1 MRALSGLDASFL
13 VLETDNAP
21 MHISGVSI
29 LDSRLPDGGRFD
41 LDRLKR
47 LLSSRLDRSRAL
59 RERLVE
65 APLDIARP
73 SWVDDPHFDIDRH
86 VERTELPAPGGWHEL
101 RALMA
106 WEMSH
111 ALPRDRPLWHMVLA
125 EGVNLPGAPEDA
137 VAVIG
142 KVHHAAIDGVSGAE
156 MLGALFDPDP
166 EAGLDLPAL
175 PPAQPAGQ
183 PLSNTAMPN
192 ALDHLRQASRGL
204 LAEPGEIG
212 GTIGRVAKG
221 LARSGAAWGIKRVKP
236 PPLPFT
242 APRTVLNAPVSKE
255 RAWAGAVLPLD
266 RIKAIKEAAA
276 HKTTVNDIVLAVC
289 GGALRRYLDGR
300 DALPAESL
308 IAMVPVSVR
317 TEDERGD
324 MGNKVSAMLV
334 DLATDVSDPI
344 ARTVRVRQSAA
355 SAKVHHEA
363 IGARTL
369 SSSSDI
375 LPFSLSGMA
384 ARLYTRMELAERHR
398 PIFNLVVTNV
408 PGPQVPLY
416 LSGARLL
423 HHLGAAPIFDGLGL
437 TLAIFSYNGE
447 LAIGATAC
455 RKLLPDVEALAA
467 GFSASLEELET
478 SLT

>member
-13 VLETDNAP
+13 ALETDNAP

-29 LDSRLPDGGRFD
+29 LDPCLPDGSRFD

-47 LLSSRLDRSRAL
+47 LLASRLDRSRAL

-73 SWVDDPHFDIDRH
+73 SWIDDPHFDIDRH
-86 VERTELPAPGGWHEL
+86 VERTQLPAPGGWHEL

-111 ALPRDRPLWHMVLA
+111 PLPRDRPLWHMVLA
-125 EGVNLPGAPEDA
+125 EGVNLPGGLEDA
-137 VAVIG
+137 VALIG

-166 EAGLDLPAL
+166 EAGLAL
-175 PPAQPAGQ
+175 PESMPAQPDGE
-183 PLSNTAMPN
+183 PMPN
-192 ALDHLRQASRGL
+192 ALAHLRRASRGL

-242 APRTVLNAPVSKE
+242 APRTMLNAPVS
-255 RAWAGAVLPLD
+255 RDRTWAGAVLPLD
-266 RIKAIKEAAA
+266 RIKAIKDAAA
-276 HKTTVNDIVLAVC
+276 ERTTVNDIVLAVC
-289 GGALRRYLDGR
+289 GGALRRYLVSR
-300 DALPAESL
+300 DALPAEPL

-334 DLATDVSDPI
+334 DLATDVSDPV
-344 ARTVRVRQSAA
+344 ARTVRIRQSAA

-455 RKLLPDVEALAA
+455 RKLLPDVEELAE
-467 GFSASLEELET
+467 GFAASLEELAA
-478 SLT
+478 SLG